1 MIKGLWRGAE
11 ILSDLFEISK
21 IRRDPYFN
29 MPSAHSHP
37 MYEIYYLQSGTRKIF
52 LDDSIYILDRGDM
65 VFISMNT
72 IHKTSYVN
80 DKVHERIVITF
91 NDRAV
96 PDIKSSTSQVSFK
109 KIFYSEPV
117 IHIASVHRDYMEGLL
132 NGMLSE
138 YEQSDEYSDINIK
151 NYLQELFIF
160 LIRYKHHKSC
170 KYTQNIGMTDTLMQ
184 EAARYIRTNYMEE
197 LSLETVAAHFNISP
211 TYFSKKFKSSTGFG
225 YKEYLINVR
234 MQAASDLLLE
244 TKESL
249 NEIAL
254 KCGFNDSD
262 YFGNAFKKIKGV
274 SPLKYRKNN
283 KYS

>member
-1 MIKGLWRGAE
+1 MSKV
-11 ILSDLFEISK
+11 FKISK
-21 IRRDPYFN
+21 IRHDPYFN
-29 MPSAHSHP
+29 MPSAHLHP

-52 LDDSIYILDRGDM
+52 LDDSIYILNRGDM
-65 VFISMNT
+65 VFIPMNT

-80 DKVHERIVITF
+80 DKVHERIAIIF
-91 NDRAV
+91 DDKAV

-117 IHIASVHRDYMEGLL
+117 IHIASIHRDYIEGLL
-132 NGMLSE
+132 NRMLSE
-138 YEQSDEYSDINIK
+138 YEQSDDYSDINIK
-151 NYLQELFIF
+151 NCLQELIIF
-160 LIRYKHHKSC
+160 LIRYKHHKNSEHI
-170 KYTQNIGMTDTLMQ
+170 QNIDMTDTLMQ
-184 EAARYIRTNYMEE
+184 KAARYIRTNYMED
-197 LSLETVAAHFNISP
+197 LSLEAVAAHVNISP

-234 MQAASDLLLE
+234 IQEASNMLLE
-244 TKESL
+244 TNEPI

-262 YFGNAFKKIKGV
+262 YFGNAFKRTKGI

-283 KYS
+283 KYV

>member
-1 MIKGLWRGAE
+1 MSE
-11 ILSDLFEISK
+11 IFKISR

-29 MPSAHSHP
+29 MPSAHLHP

-52 LDDSIYILDRGDM
+52 VDDSIYLLDRGDL
-65 VFISMNT
+65 VFIPMNT

-80 DKVHERIVITF
+80 DKVHERIDIIF
-91 NDRAV
+91 NDKAV
-96 PDIKSSTSQVSFK
+96 PDLKSSTSQLSFK

-117 IHIASVHRDYMEGLL
+117 IHIATAHRDYIEGLL
-132 NGMLSE
+132 NRMLSE

-151 NYLQELFIF
+151 NCLQELIIF
-160 LIRYKHHKSC
+160 LIRYKHHKSDE
-170 KYTQNIGMTDTLMQ
+170 YIQHIGMTDTLMQ
-184 EAARYIRTNYMEE
+184 EAARYIRTNYMED
-197 LSLETVAAHFNISP
+197 LSLEAVAAHVNICP

-234 MQAASDLLLE
+234 IQEASNMLLE
-244 TKESL
+244 TNEPI

-262 YFGNAFKKIKGV
+262 YFGNAFKRTKGI

-283 KYS
+283 KYI

>member
-1 MIKGLWRGAE
+1 
-11 ILSDLFEISK
+11 
-21 IRRDPYFN
+21 
-29 MPSAHSHP
+29 

-52 LDDSIYILDRGDM
+52 LDDSIYILNKGDM
-65 VFISMNT
+65 VFIPMNT

-91 NDRAV
+91 NDSAV
-96 PDIKSSTSQVSFK
+96 PDIKSSDSQVSFK

-132 NGMLSE
+132 NRMLSE
-138 YEQSDEYSDINIK
+138 YEQRDDYSNINIK
-151 NYLQELFIF
+151 NYLQELIIF
-160 LIRYKHHKSC
+160 LIRYKRHKNSE
-170 KYTQNIGMTDTLMQ
+170 YTQNIGLADTIMQ

-197 LSLETVAAHFNISP
+197 LSLEAVANHFNISP

-225 YKEYLINVR
+225 YKEYLVNVR
-234 MQAASDLLLE
+234 IQAASDLLLE
-244 TKESL
+244 TKESI

-262 YFGNAFKKIKGV
+262 YFGNAFKRATGV

-283 KYS
+283 KYI